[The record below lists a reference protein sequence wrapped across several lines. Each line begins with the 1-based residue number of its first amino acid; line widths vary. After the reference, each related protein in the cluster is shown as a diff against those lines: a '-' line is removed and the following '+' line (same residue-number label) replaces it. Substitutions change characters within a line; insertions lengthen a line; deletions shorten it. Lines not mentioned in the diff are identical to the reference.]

1 MERRACQRHGLRHS
15 AADGAAP
22 PTAIGAEDEKR
33 RLDVVRVFKTSL
45 FGAGFVGPA
54 GHLWY
59 EGLDAFVRCRLAL
72 RPGSARFVAAKL
84 VADTAFFGPLHLLA
98 FFTYMGL
105 ADGHSLR
112 QVKEDVAR
120 DFLPA
125 FMTEGAVW
133 PFVQAA
139 NFRFVPVEHQLL
151 FVNCVCLLDSAFLS
165 WFKFQDD
172 APWKRRLTSLVLRP
186 KQDQPGAGAT
196 FDHLIANGRVLIG
209 PNAALAMA
217 KECYSFWN
225 FATADML
232 RFAANAGLWR
242 LVLGNFGI
250 VVQEFVRDFIA
261 RAFVG
266 EAQK

>member
-1 MERRACQRHGLRHS
+1 MERRARQRHGLRHS

-22 PTAIGAEDEKR
+22 PMATGAARRQDERR
-33 RLDVVRVFKTSL
+33 RLDIVRVFKTSL

-72 RPGSARFVAAKL
+72 RPGSTRFVAAKL
-84 VADTAFFGPLHLLA
+84 VADTTFFGPLHLLA

-105 ADGHSLR
+105 ADGHSLH
-112 QVKEDVAR
+112 QVKADVAR

-172 APWKRRLTSLVLRP
+172 APWKRRLTSLVLQH
-186 KQDQPGAGAT
+186 KQDQPGAGVGN
-196 FDHLIANGRVLIG
+196 AN
-209 PNAALAMA
+209 
-217 KECYSFWN
+217 SS
-225 FATADML
+225 
-232 RFAANAGLWR
+232 
-242 LVLGNFGI
+242 
-250 VVQEFVRDFIA
+250 
-261 RAFVG
+261 
-266 EAQK
+266 